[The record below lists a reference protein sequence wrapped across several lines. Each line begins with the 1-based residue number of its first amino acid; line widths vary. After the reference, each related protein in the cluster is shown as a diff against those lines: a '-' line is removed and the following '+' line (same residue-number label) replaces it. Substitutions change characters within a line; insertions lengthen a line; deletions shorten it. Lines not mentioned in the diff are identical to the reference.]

1 MAPAAEAVA
10 RSTGMFQ
17 RDLLTGRHVIIT
29 GGGTGLGKA
38 MALRMAEVG
47 AKVGILGRREAPLEQ
62 TVAAIQAAGGTAA
75 WASADVRERDS
86 LIAAIDRLEDQL
98 GPASDLV
105 NNAAGN
111 FLCASEDLSP
121 NAFDAVMKIVLYGTF
136 HATQELGRRW
146 IARGQRPGGYSL
158 LSIVTTYAWM
168 GSPFVLPSACA
179 KAGVLAMTHSL
190 AVEWAT
196 YGIRSNAIAPGPFP
210 TEGAFS
216 RLSIPGTE
224 ALGKQRVPVG
234 RYGEPIE
241 LADLAVYLTAAG
253 FVNGECVTIDGG
265 EWLKVGQEFAG
276 ITDYPREQVKQAFA
290 AIRKQTHGS

>member
-1 MAPAAEAVA
+1 
-10 RSTGMFQ
+10 MFT
-17 RDLLTGRHVIIT
+17 RELLSGRTVLIT
-29 GGGTGLGKA
+29 GGGSGLGRA

-47 AKVGILGRREAPLEQ
+47 AAVGVLGRREAPLRG
-62 TVAAIQAAGGTAA
+62 TVEAIQAAGGQ
-75 WASADVRERDS
+75 ASFACTDVRERES
-86 LIAAIDRLEDQL
+86 LAGAIDQLEAAL
-98 GPASDLV
+98 GPASDLI

-136 HATQELGRRW
+136 NATQELGRRW
-146 IARGQRPGGYSL
+146 IDRGARAGGYSL

-179 KAGVLAMTHSL
+179 KAGVLAMTRSL
-190 AVEWAT
+190 ATEWAS

-216 RLSIPGTE
+216 RLAIPGSE

-234 RYGEPIE
+234 RYGEPVE
-241 LADLAVYLTAAG
+241 LADLAIYLTAAG
-253 FVNGECVTIDGG
+253 FMNGECVTIDGG
-265 EWLKVGQEFAG
+265 EWLKVGQEFA
-276 ITDYPREQVKQAFA
+276 TLVDYPREQIKQTFA
-290 AIRKQTHGS
+290 AVRKQTSG

>member
-1 MAPAAEAVA
+1 
-10 RSTGMFQ
+10 MFT
-17 RDLLTGRHVIIT
+17 RELLSGRTVLIT
-29 GGGTGLGKA
+29 GGGTGLGRA

-47 AKVGILGRREAPLEQ
+47 AVVGVLGRREAPLCE
-62 TVAAIQAAGGTAA
+62 TVEAIRAAGGSAGFA
-75 WASADVRERDS
+75 CADVRERES
-86 LIAAIDRLEDQL
+86 LIAAIDRLERDL
-98 GPASDLV
+98 GPASDLI

-136 HATQELGRRW
+136 NATQELGRRW
-146 IARGQRPGGYSL
+146 IDRGPRTGGYSL

-179 KAGVLAMTHSL
+179 KAGVLTMTRSL
-190 AVEWAT
+190 ATEWAG

-216 RLSIPGTE
+216 RLAVPGSE
-224 ALGKQRVPVG
+224 ALSLQRVPVG
-234 RYGEPIE
+234 RHGEPVE
-241 LADLAVYLTAAG
+241 LADLAIYLTAAG

-265 EWLKVGQEFAG
+265 EWLKVGQEFA
-276 ITDYPREQVKQAFA
+276 TLVDYPREQIKQTFA
-290 AIRKQTHGS
+290 AIRGQTHKG

>member
-1 MAPAAEAVA
+1 
-10 RSTGMFQ
+10 MFT
-17 RDLLTGRHVIIT
+17 RELLSGRTVLIT
-29 GGGTGLGKA
+29 GGGTGLGRA

-47 AKVGILGRREAPLEQ
+47 ASVGVLGRREAPLRE
-62 TVAAIQAAGGTAA
+62 TVEAIRAAGGRAGFEC
-75 WASADVRERDS
+75 ADVRERES
-86 LIAAIDRLEDQL
+86 LVGAIDRLEHEL
-98 GPASDLV
+98 GPATDLI

-136 HATQELGRRW
+136 NATQELGRRW
-146 IARGQRPGGYSL
+146 IDRGPRTGGYSL

-179 KAGVLAMTHSL
+179 KAGVLTMTRSL
-190 AVEWAT
+190 ATEWAG

-216 RLSIPGTE
+216 RLVVPGSE
-224 ALGKQRVPVG
+224 ALSLQRVPVG
-234 RYGEPIE
+234 RFGEAVE
-241 LADLAVYLTAAG
+241 LADLAIYLTAAG

-265 EWLKVGQEFAG
+265 EWLKVGQEFA
-276 ITDYPREQVKQAFA
+276 TLVDLPREQVKQAFA
-290 AIRKQTHGS
+290 GIREQTRKG